1 MVIRFMAFSS
11 GSRISSDLLLQS
23 DSAPDASVAS
33 LNEID
38 NSGGGDR
45 VDVETVDRVDMT
57 ASLSEGMLGL
67 Q

>member
-1 MVIRFMAFSS
+1 
-11 GSRISSDLLLQS
+11 
-23 DSAPDASVAS
+23 VAS

-38 NSGGGDR
+38 NSGDGDR